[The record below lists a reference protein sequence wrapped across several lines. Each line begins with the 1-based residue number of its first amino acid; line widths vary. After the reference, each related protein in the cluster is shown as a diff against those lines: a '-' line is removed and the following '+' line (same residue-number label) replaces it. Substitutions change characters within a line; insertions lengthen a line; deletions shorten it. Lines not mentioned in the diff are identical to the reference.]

1 MILLVVQKS
10 SSPPGMVPKPCKYWD
25 ICHINW
31 CRISS
36 INSNSPEQWKKSW
49 LVRICWGIILPSYVT
64 YVGITNL
71 PFICGSRSENQPVW
85 FFSLRESSGGWSFRR
100 PGRPDASFAQDSPSV
115 IIFPRHSAQAWARG
129 ERKTAPKPQRVNK
142 AGTWNFWRNLV
153 GLVFFFERKGMFFF
167 LEI

>member
-10 SSPPGMVPKPCKYWD
+10 SSPPGMYQKPCKYWD

-36 INSNSPEQWKKSW
+36 INRNSPEQWKKNPGW
-49 LVRICWGIILPSYVT
+49 LEYVGGL
-64 YVGITNL
+64 YFPVMVGITNL
-71 PFICGSRSENQPVW
+71 PFICGSRSENQPSMV
-85 FFSLRESSGGWSFRR
+85 FQSPGILRRVIL
-100 PGRPDASFAQDSPSV
+100 PPAARPDASFAQDSPSV

-142 AGTWNFWRNLV
+142 AGTWNFRRNLV
-153 GLVFFFERKGMFFF
+153 GLVFFFERKGMLFFF